1 MTGGIMKKEEEIFEL
16 LKTNRKLGIEEL
28 YKNYSKLVYGVIYSI
43 LTNTDETEDVL
54 QNVFVKIF
62 KLDNEKL
69 PTKSHLSWLY
79 SVAKNETINY
89 IKKHS
94 KEKNYES
101 LYEITDNDTEIE
113 KVLDKEYFNK
123 LIENLPPKQQ
133 EILSLKII
141 SNLSFREIANILDMK
156 IPAVQWHYYKSLNTL
171 KLLLGNVITIFVG
184 AFLYIKTRGL
194 TERNEAE
201 PEENDSVKEKDEV
214 AIDEKNTADNKSINQ
229 STEPQEEYNR
239 ADSYTGKNDT
249 IEITAQATGAAESS
263 TNNIVSLGIIITT
276 IIFVVTFSIFLI
288 KRQIKL
294 KKKLSK

>member
-1 MTGGIMKKEEEIFEL
+1 MKKEEEIFEL

-43 LTNTDETEDVL
+43 LKNTDETEDVL

-94 KEKNYES
+94 KEKNYEN

-156 IPAVQWHYYKSLNTL
+156 IPAVQWHYYKSLNTI

-184 AFLYIKTRGL
+184 AFLYIKTKGL
-194 TERNEAE
+194 KERNEVE
-201 PEENDSVKEKDEV
+201 TKENDAIKEKDDV

>member
-43 LTNTDETEDVL
+43 LKNTDETEDVL

-94 KEKNYES
+94 KEKNYER

-141 SNLSFREIANILDMK
+141 SNLSFRETANILDMK

>member
-1 MTGGIMKKEEEIFEL
+1 MKKEEEIFEL

-43 LTNTDETEDVL
+43 LKNTDETEDVL

-94 KEKNYES
+94 KEKNYER

-141 SNLSFREIANILDMK
+141 SNLSFREIANILNMK
-156 IPAVQWHYYKSLNTL
+156 IPAVQWHYYKSLNTI
-171 KLLLGNVITIFVG
+171 KLLLGNVLTIFVG

-201 PEENDSVKEKDEV
+201 PEENASVKEKDEV

-229 STEPQEEYNR
+229 STELQEEHNR

>member
-1 MTGGIMKKEEEIFEL
+1 MKKEEEIFEL

-43 LTNTDETEDVL
+43 LKNTDETEDVL

-214 AIDEKNTADNKSINQ
+214 AIDEKNTADNKLINQ

>member
-1 MTGGIMKKEEEIFEL
+1 MKKEEEIFEL

-28 YKNYSKLVYGVIYSI
+28 YKNYSKLVFGVIYSI
-43 LTNTDETEDVL
+43 LKNTDETEDVL
-54 QNVFVKIF
+54 QNVFIKIF

-69 PTKSHLSWLY
+69 PTKSYLSWLY

-94 KEKNYES
+94 KEKNFEN
-101 LYEITDNDTEIE
+101 LYEISDNDTEIE
-113 KVLDKEYFNK
+113 RVLDKEYFNN
-123 LIENLPPKQQ
+123 LIKNLPQKQQ
-133 EILSLKII
+133 EILSLKIV
-141 SNLSFREIANILDMK
+141 SNLSFKEIANILNMK
-156 IPAVQWHYYKSLNTL
+156 IPAVQWHYYKSLNTI

-201 PEENDSVKEKDEV
+201 PEENDSVKKKDEI
-214 AIDEKNTADNKSINQ
+214 ALDEEKSIDESYSINQ
-229 STEPQEEYNR
+229 STELQGENNR
-239 ADSYTGKNDT
+239 SDNYTGKNDT

-263 TNNIVSLGIIITT
+263 TNNIISFGIIVTT
-276 IIFVVTFSIFLI
+276 ILLVVIFSILLI

>member
-1 MTGGIMKKEEEIFEL
+1 MKKEEEIFEL

-28 YKNYSKLVYGVIYSI
+28 YKNYSKLVFGVIYSI
-43 LTNTDETEDVL
+43 LKNTDETEDVL
-54 QNVFVKIF
+54 QNVFIKIF

-89 IKKHS
+89 IKKNS
-94 KEKNYES
+94 KEKNFEN
-101 LYEITDNDTEIE
+101 LYEISDNDTEIE
-113 KVLDKEYFNK
+113 KVLDKEYFNN
-123 LIENLPPKQQ
+123 LIKNLPQKQQ
-133 EILSLKII
+133 EILSLKIV
-141 SNLSFREIANILDMK
+141 SNLSFKEIANILNMK
-156 IPAVQWHYYKSLNTL
+156 IPAVQWHYYKSLNTI
-171 KLLLGNVITIFVG
+171 KLLLGNVLTIFVG

-201 PEENDSVKEKDEV
+201 PEENASVKEKDEV

-229 STEPQEEYNR
+229 STELQEEHNR

>member
-1 MTGGIMKKEEEIFEL
+1 MKKEEEIFEL

-43 LTNTDETEDVL
+43 LKNTDETEDVL

-201 PEENDSVKEKDEV
+201 PEENDSVKEKDKV

>member
-1 MTGGIMKKEEEIFEL
+1 MKKEEEIFEL

-28 YKNYSKLVYGVIYSI
+28 YKNYSKLVFGVIYSI
-43 LTNTDETEDVL
+43 LKNTDETEDVL

>member
-1 MTGGIMKKEEEIFEL
+1 MKKEEEIFEL

-28 YKNYSKLVYGVIYSI
+28 YKNYSKLVFGVIYSI
-43 LTNTDETEDVL
+43 LKNTDETEDVL
-54 QNVFVKIF
+54 QNVFIKLF
-62 KLDNEKL
+62 RLDNEKL

-94 KEKNYES
+94 KEKCFEN
-101 LYEITDNDTEIE
+101 LYEISDKDTEIE
-113 KVLDKEYFNK
+113 KALDKEYFNN
-123 LIENLPPKQQ
+123 LIKNLPKKQQ
-133 EILSLKII
+133 EILSLKIV
-141 SNLSFREIANILDMK
+141 SNLSFKEIANILNMK
-156 IPAVQWHYYKSLNTL
+156 ISTVQWHYYKSLNTI

-184 AFLYIKTRGL
+184 AFLYIKTKGL

-201 PEENDSVKEKDEV
+201 PEENDSAKEKDEI
-214 AIDEKNTADNKSINQ
+214 AIDEEKSIDESYSINQ
-229 STEPQEEYNR
+229 STELQEEYNR

>member
-1 MTGGIMKKEEEIFEL
+1 MKKEEEIFEL

-43 LTNTDETEDVL
+43 LKNTDETEDVL

-171 KLLLGNVITIFVG
+171 KLLLGNVITLFVG

>member
-1 MTGGIMKKEEEIFEL
+1 MKKEEEIFEL

-43 LTNTDETEDVL
+43 LKNTDETEDVL

-276 IIFVVTFSIFLI
+276 IIFVVTF
-288 KRQIKL
+288 
-294 KKKLSK
+294 

>member
-1 MTGGIMKKEEEIFEL
+1 MKKEEEIFEL

-43 LTNTDETEDVL
+43 LKNTDETEDVL

-141 SNLSFREIANILDMK
+141 SNLSFREIANILNMK

-184 AFLYIKTRGL
+184 VFLYIKTRGL

>member
-1 MTGGIMKKEEEIFEL
+1 MKKEEEIFEL

-43 LTNTDETEDVL
+43 LKNTDETEDVL

-184 AFLYIKTRGL
+184 AFLYIKTKGL

-201 PEENDSVKEKDEV
+201 PEENDSVKEKAEV

>member
-1 MTGGIMKKEEEIFEL
+1 MKKEEEIFEL

-43 LTNTDETEDVL
+43 LKNTDETEDVL

-294 KKKLSK
+294 KKK

>member
-1 MTGGIMKKEEEIFEL
+1 MKKEEEIFEL

-43 LTNTDETEDVL
+43 LKNTDETEDVL

-276 IIFVVTFSIFLI
+276 IIFVVTFLIFLI

-294 KKKLSK
+294 KKELSK

>member
-1 MTGGIMKKEEEIFEL
+1 MKKEEEIFEL

-43 LTNTDETEDVL
+43 LKNTDETEDVL

-94 KEKNYES
+94 KEKNYER

-156 IPAVQWHYYKSLNTL
+156 IPAVQWHYYKSLNTI

-184 AFLYIKTRGL
+184 AFLYIKTKGL
-194 TERNEAE
+194 KERNEVE
-201 PEENDSVKEKDEV
+201 TKENDAIKEKDDV

-229 STEPQEEYNR
+229 STELQEEHNR

-249 IEITAQATGAAESS
+249 IEITAQATGTAESS

>member
-1 MTGGIMKKEEEIFEL
+1 MKKEEEIFEL

-28 YKNYSKLVYGVIYSI
+28 YKNYSKLVFGVIYSI
-43 LTNTDETEDVL
+43 LKNTDETEDVL
-54 QNVFVKIF
+54 QNVFIKIF

-89 IKKHS
+89 IKRNS
-94 KEKNYES
+94 KEKNFEN
-101 LYEITDNDTEIE
+101 LYEISDNDTEIE
-113 KVLDKEYFNK
+113 KVLDKEYFNN
-123 LIENLPPKQQ
+123 LIKNLPQKQQ
-133 EILSLKII
+133 EILSLKIV
-141 SNLSFREIANILDMK
+141 SNLSFKEIANILNMK
-156 IPAVQWHYYKSLNTL
+156 IPAVQWHYYKSLNTI
-171 KLLLGNVITIFVG
+171 KLLLGNVLTIFVG

-201 PEENDSVKEKDEV
+201 PEENASVKEKDEV

-229 STEPQEEYNR
+229 STELQEEHNR

>member
-1 MTGGIMKKEEEIFEL
+1 MKKEEEIFEL

-43 LTNTDETEDVL
+43 LKNTDETEDVL

-239 ADSYTGKNDT
+239 ADRYTGKNDT

>member
-1 MTGGIMKKEEEIFEL
+1 MKKEEEIFEL

-28 YKNYSKLVYGVIYSI
+28 YKNYSKLVFGVIYSI
-43 LTNTDETEDVL
+43 LKNTDETEDVL

-133 EILSLKII
+133 GILSLKII

-156 IPAVQWHYYKSLNTL
+156 IPAVQWHYYKSLNTI
-171 KLLLGNVITIFVG
+171 KLLLGNVLTIFVG

-201 PEENDSVKEKDEV
+201 PEENASVKEKDEV

>member
-1 MTGGIMKKEEEIFEL
+1 MKKEEEIFEL

-28 YKNYSKLVYGVIYSI
+28 YKNYSKLVFGVIYSI
-43 LTNTDETEDVL
+43 LKNTDETEDVL
-54 QNVFVKIF
+54 QNVFIKIF

-89 IKKHS
+89 IKKNS
-94 KEKNYES
+94 KEKNFEN
-101 LYEITDNDTEIE
+101 LYEISDNDTEIE
-113 KVLDKEYFNK
+113 KVLDKEYFNN
-123 LIENLPPKQQ
+123 LIKNLPQKQQ
-133 EILSLKII
+133 EILSLKIV
-141 SNLSFREIANILDMK
+141 SNLSFKEIANILNMK
-156 IPAVQWHYYKSLNTL
+156 IPAVQWHYYKSLNTI
-171 KLLLGNVITIFVG
+171 KLLLGNVLTIFVG

-201 PEENDSVKEKDEV
+201 PEENASVKEKDEV

-229 STEPQEEYNR
+229 STELQEEHNR

-249 IEITAQATGAAESS
+249 LEITAQATGAAESS

>member
-1 MTGGIMKKEEEIFEL
+1 MKKEEEIFEL

-43 LTNTDETEDVL
+43 LKNTDETEDVL

-101 LYEITDNDTEIE
+101 LYEIIDNDTEIE

>member
-1 MTGGIMKKEEEIFEL
+1 MKKEEEIFEL

-43 LTNTDETEDVL
+43 LKNTDETEDVL

-184 AFLYIKTRGL
+184 AFLYIKTRVL

>member
-1 MTGGIMKKEEEIFEL
+1 MKKEEEIFEL

-43 LTNTDETEDVL
+43 LKNTDETEDVL

-133 EILSLKII
+133 EILSLKIV
-141 SNLSFREIANILDMK
+141 SNLSFKEIANMLNMK
-156 IPAVQWHYYKSLNTL
+156 IPAVQWHYYKSLNTI

-184 AFLYIKTRGL
+184 AFLYIKTKGL
-194 TERNEAE
+194 KERNEVE
-201 PEENDSVKEKDEV
+201 TKENDAIKEKDEI
-214 AIDEKNTADNKSINQ
+214 AIDEEKSVEDNKSISQ
-229 STEPQEEYNR
+229 STELQEENNR

-249 IEITAQATGAAESS
+249 IEITAQATGIAESS
-263 TNNIVSLGIIITT
+263 TNNIVSFGIIVTT
-276 IIFVVTFSIFLI
+276 ILLVIIFSILLI

>member
-1 MTGGIMKKEEEIFEL
+1 MKKEEEIFEL

-43 LTNTDETEDVL
+43 LKNTDETEDVL

-156 IPAVQWHYYKSLNTL
+156 IPAVQWHYYKSLNTI

-184 AFLYIKTRGL
+184 AFLYIKTKGL
-194 TERNEAE
+194 KERNEVE
-201 PEENDSVKEKDEV
+201 TKENDAIKEKDDV
-214 AIDEKNTADNKSINQ
+214 AIDEKNTADKSINQ
-229 STEPQEEYNR
+229 STELQEEHNR

>member
-1 MTGGIMKKEEEIFEL
+1 MKKEEEIFEL

-28 YKNYSKLVYGVIYSI
+28 YKNYSKLVFGVIYSI
-43 LTNTDETEDVL
+43 LKNTDETEDVL
-54 QNVFVKIF
+54 QNVFIKIF

-79 SVAKNETINY
+79 SVAKNGTINY
-89 IKKHS
+89 IKKNS
-94 KEKNYES
+94 KEKNFEN
-101 LYEITDNDTEIE
+101 LYEISDNDTEIE
-113 KVLDKEYFNK
+113 KVLDKEYFNN
-123 LIENLPPKQQ
+123 LIKNLPQKQQ
-133 EILSLKII
+133 EILSLKIV
-141 SNLSFREIANILDMK
+141 SNLSFKEIANILNMK
-156 IPAVQWHYYKSLNTL
+156 IPAVQWHYYKSLNTI
-171 KLLLGNVITIFVG
+171 KLLLGNVLTIFVG

-201 PEENDSVKEKDEV
+201 PEENASVKEKDEV

-229 STEPQEEYNR
+229 STELQEEHNR

>member
-1 MTGGIMKKEEEIFEL
+1 MKKEEEIFEL

-43 LTNTDETEDVL
+43 LKNTDETEDVL

-141 SNLSFREIANILDMK
+141 SNLSFREIANILDIK

>member
-1 MTGGIMKKEEEIFEL
+1 MKKEEEIFEL

-28 YKNYSKLVYGVIYSI
+28 YKIYSKLVFGVIYSI
-43 LTNTDETEDVL
+43 LKNTDETEDVL
-54 QNVFVKIF
+54 QNVFIKIF

>member
-1 MTGGIMKKEEEIFEL
+1 MKKEEEIFEL

-43 LTNTDETEDVL
+43 LKNTDETEDVL

-171 KLLLGNVITIFVG
+171 KLLLGNVLTIFVG

>member
-1 MTGGIMKKEEEIFEL
+1 MKKEEEIFEL

-43 LTNTDETEDVL
+43 LKNTDETEDVL
-54 QNVFVKIF
+54 QNVFVRIF

-141 SNLSFREIANILDMK
+141 SNLSFREIANILNMK

-184 AFLYIKTRGL
+184 VFLYIKTRGL

>member
-1 MTGGIMKKEEEIFEL
+1 MKKEEEIFEL

-43 LTNTDETEDVL
+43 LKNTDETEDVL

-156 IPAVQWHYYKSLNTL
+156 IPAVQWHYYKSLNTI

>member
-1 MTGGIMKKEEEIFEL
+1 MKKEEEIFEL

-28 YKNYSKLVYGVIYSI
+28 YKIYSKLVFGVIYSI
-43 LTNTDETEDVL
+43 LKNTDETEDVL
-54 QNVFVKIF
+54 QNVFIKIF

-89 IKKHS
+89 IKKYS
-94 KEKNYES
+94 KEKKFEN
-101 LYEITDNDTEIE
+101 LYEISDNDTEIE
-113 KVLDKEYFNK
+113 KVLDKEYFNN
-123 LIENLPPKQQ
+123 LIKNLPQKQQ
-133 EILSLKII
+133 EILSLKIV
-141 SNLSFREIANILDMK
+141 SNLSFKEIANILNMK
-156 IPAVQWHYYKSLNTL
+156 IPTVQWHYYKSLNTI

-184 AFLYIKTRGL
+184 AFLYIKTKGL
-194 TERNEAE
+194 TERNEVE
-201 PEENDSVKEKDEV
+201 PEENDFVKEKNEI
-214 AIDEKNTADNKSINQ
+214 AIDEEKSIDESYSINQ

>member
-1 MTGGIMKKEEEIFEL
+1 MKKEEEIFEL

-28 YKNYSKLVYGVIYSI
+28 YKNYSKLVFGVIYSI
-43 LTNTDETEDVL
+43 LKNTDETEDVL

-184 AFLYIKTRGL
+184 AFLYIKTKGL

>member
-1 MTGGIMKKEEEIFEL
+1 MKKEEEIFEL

-28 YKNYSKLVYGVIYSI
+28 YKNYSKLVFGVIYSI
-43 LTNTDETEDVL
+43 LKNTDETEDVL
-54 QNVFVKIF
+54 QNVFIKIF

-69 PTKSHLSWLY
+69 PTKSYLSWLY

-94 KEKNYES
+94 KEKNFEN
-101 LYEITDNDTEIE
+101 LYEISDNDTEIE
-113 KVLDKEYFNK
+113 RVLDKEYFNN
-123 LIENLPPKQQ
+123 LIKNLPQKQQ
-133 EILSLKII
+133 EILSLKIV
-141 SNLSFREIANILDMK
+141 SNLSFKEIANILNMK
-156 IPAVQWHYYKSLNTL
+156 IPAVQWHYYKSLNTI

-201 PEENDSVKEKDEV
+201 PEENDSVKKKDEI
-214 AIDEKNTADNKSINQ
+214 ALDEEKSIDESYSINQ
-229 STEPQEEYNR
+229 STELQGENNR
-239 ADSYTGKNDT
+239 SDNYTGKNDT

-263 TNNIVSLGIIITT
+263 TNNIISFGIIVTT
-276 IIFVVTFSIFLI
+276 ILLIVIFSILLI